1 MNAKRSGSPAQPE
14 YIEAESSPVQG
25 GRKFD
30 IREAALTL
38 FAERGYHATSM
49 EDIGRIVGVRGP
61 SLYNHLKSK
70 QELLVDIMVT
80 TMKALLAEFC
90 LANSSGGP
98 SERLRQAMESHVRY
112 HATHPREVRIGNR
125 EIASLEEPAHDLVVK
140 LRSEYENKWRLLIQ
154 EGLDSGDFSIP
165 SPRVAVYAILEMG
178 IGVAQWYR
186 PDGSLSLD
194 EISELYAEMA
204 SRLLSGPVPAA
215 AASPTM
221 TGSSDH
227 GD

>member
-1 MNAKRSGSPAQPE
+1 MTAQHPRSGFNNEEGDDATTLGR
-14 YIEAESSPVQG
+14 G
-25 GRKFD
+25 GRRLD

-49 EDIGRIVGVRGP
+49 EDIGRFIGVRGP

-70 QELLVDIMVT
+70 HEILVDIMVS
-80 TMKALLAEFC
+80 TMDELIEEFDV
-90 LANSSGGP
+90 ANSLGGP
-98 SERLRQAMESHVRY
+98 AQRLRRAMEAHVRY

-125 EIASLEEPAHDLVVK
+125 EISSLDQPAHDMVVN
-140 LRSEYENKWRLLIQ
+140 LRNEYENRWRRLIQ
-154 EGLDSGDFSIP
+154 EGLDCGDFSIP

-186 PDGSLSLD
+186 PDGTLTLD

-204 SRLLSGPVPAA
+204 ARLLQNQVSAG
-215 AASPTM
+215 AS
-221 TGSSDH
+221 
-227 GD
+227 